1 MRSPGF
7 SCLLSF
13 LPTLVVAAAI
23 SSDNVAF
30 RTRNAPGTTDE
41 DTFNALRR
49 ALNKASLQSRDT
61 DTVYKM
67 NTTSFGKTWSDAT
80 LYSGGD
86 STDLNVVTE
95 VICSTCYVTGSVRG
109 ELTFADGFNF
119 TEAVGGIEGEIKTTA
134 HEAVEIL
141 EDYVDGLAEEV
152 VNAIK
157 SQDDDV
163 VWPTPDI
170 NFNIDN
176 ITSFKDAHIHLEF
189 DDLELYLG
197 IDTKLPGYSHT
208 INLYTSET
216 PAGFSLL
223 NEDVQVGVILSIDLI
238 LIADAEIDI
247 ESGIHVKLEYGVT
260 FDLDMFETDL
270 SSVTIPGG
278 QYEFL
283 PITIETKGG
292 YLRAVLRL
300 KASVGFEVSLD
311 VPAVV
316 SDVFDDFSVGV
327 EADIFA
333 YIADVRMALNDTAT
347 DETSDCNLQAGLE
360 YTFAV
365 GAGAGATVAADSH
378 SWGPDAFTTVP
389 VWCTTSSA
397 CAESKATSTAAT
409 SAQITARADSND
421 GASTTT
427 ASMKETYTIIQCNS
441 TGVVDCPA
449 SLQSTSTTV
458 ATVTSVLTV
467 QSGSTITPTNTYS
480 SVTSTI
486 TFGSNAARLG
496 ASSGT
501 PTPYSHSSRGGSDH
515 KKLIIGLCVGLGVP
529 LLAAFIIG
537 ATCFYRR
544 KKYSAVPLEPSTA
557 RQESVSAPYDPYEMQ
572 MKANV
577 SRKPVASLSSE

>member
-1 MRSPGF
+1 MRSPTLL
-7 SCLLSF
+7 SLLSF
-13 LPTLVVAAAI
+13 IPTFVVGTTI
-23 SSDNVAF
+23 PSDNVAF
-30 RTRNAPGTTDE
+30 RTRNAPGTTDA

-49 ALNKASLQSRDT
+49 ALNKERLQSRDT
-61 DTVYKM
+61 GSSYTM

-80 LYSGGD
+80 LYSGGV
-86 STDLNVVTE
+86 STDLNVATE
-95 VICSTCYVTGSVRG
+95 VICSTCYVTGTVRG

-119 TEAVGGIEGEIKTTA
+119 TEAVDGIEGEVKTTA
-134 HEAVEIL
+134 REAVDVL
-141 EDYVDGLAEEV
+141 EKYVDNIEDE
-152 VNAIK
+152 IK
-157 SQDDDV
+157 SAITSGDDDI

-189 DDLELYLG
+189 DNLELYLN

-223 NEDVQVGVILSIDLI
+223 NDDVQVGVIFSIDLI
-238 LIADAEIDI
+238 LLADAEIDV
-247 ESGIHVKLEYGVT
+247 ESGIHIKLEDGVT

-270 SSVTIPGG
+270 SSITIPGG

-300 KASVGFEVSLD
+300 KASVGFEVNID
-311 VPAVV
+311 VPKVV
-316 SDVFDDFSVGV
+316 SEVFDGFSVGV

-333 YIADVRMALNDTAT
+333 YVADVKMALNDTKTDAT
-347 DETSDCNLQAGLE
+347 SNCDLKASLE

-378 SWGPDAFTTVP
+378 SWGPDVFTTVP
-389 VWCTTSSA
+389 VWHTTSST
-397 CAESKATSTAAT
+397 CAESKTTSTAAT
-409 SAQITARADSND
+409 SAQITARDSND
-421 GASTTT
+421 DDSTVTT
-427 ASMKETYTIIQCNS
+427 SMEKTYTIIQCSS
-441 TGVVDCPA
+441 TDVVNCPA
-449 SLQSTSTTV
+449 SLQTTSTTV

-501 PTPYSHSSRGGSDH
+501 PTPYSASSSGGSDH

-529 LLAAFIIG
+529 ILAALIIV

-544 KKYSAVPLEPSTA
+544 KKYSAVPLGPATAQQEP
-557 RQESVSAPYDPYEMQ
+557 SAPYDPYEMQ
-572 MKANV
+572 MKGGV
-577 SRKPVASLSSE
+577 SRKPVAMSGSVSE